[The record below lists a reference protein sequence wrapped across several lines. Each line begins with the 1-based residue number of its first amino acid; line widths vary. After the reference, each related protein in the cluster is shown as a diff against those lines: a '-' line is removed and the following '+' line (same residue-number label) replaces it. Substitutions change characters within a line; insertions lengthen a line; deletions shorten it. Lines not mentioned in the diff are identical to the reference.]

1 MSTSFPRSAGYDF
14 LEINSSMFKKTSCC
28 YHSTFA
34 QVALKLI
41 FSKYMPQN
49 NPSPLA
55 QVLLEVQKQ
64 MTSLDSEVKETRK
77 ATEELQQA
85 RDLKMG
91 GM

>member
-1 MSTSFPRSAGYDF
+1 
-14 LEINSSMFKKTSCC
+14 MFKKAICC
-28 YHSTFA
+28 YHNTIA

-41 FSKYMPQN
+41 FSKYMPPKK
-49 NPSPLA
+49 PSPFA

-85 RDLKMG
+85 GGLKMG
-91 GM
+91 GMRSAPSKIARV